1 MSSKDY
7 DYYKV
12 KVPRKDKS
20 GMDITTDKILKG
32 GRRRDN
38 GTFSGLAYDFE
49 KFDDTTNYQPSSTP
63 LTEDNNADGIL
74 GLLGI
79 SLLGA
84 AIFSGVKKA
93 VNNYKTETDEKN
105 VQRTSTETNCTE
117 QDPMQK
123 IIDDEQVEKEKIKS
137 QVRLE
142 EYKQKQKIKK
152 KIRLEKY
159 KIKQQTKILKMK
171 EKSAKAKEKKDAD
184 FHKMNESQNFA
195 SDETKTNKMLLTPAM
210 FFVAFKTAL
219 DNFLSNTTDFRYQE
233 ELFKLFIAANE
244 ISKRLHNGQVVSRKE
259 RKNWNKIFKQISS
272 SKIVDYIN
280 YIIINNEQQLDSKIM
295 DYVLINFQGGIYDG
309 NDLIP
314 IKPMTVKNKLYL
326 K

>member
-63 LTEDNNADGIL
+63 LTEDNDADGIL

-152 KIRLEKY
+152 KI
-159 KIKQQTKILKMK
+159 
-171 EKSAKAKEKKDAD
+171 DAWTSLCYSG
-184 FHKMNESQNFA
+184 M
-195 SDETKTNKMLLTPAM
+195 
-210 FFVAFKTAL
+210 
-219 DNFLSNTTDFRYQE
+219 
-233 ELFKLFIAANE
+233 ANG
-244 ISKRLHNGQVVSRKE
+244 RA
-259 RKNWNKIFKQISS
+259 
-272 SKIVDYIN
+272 
-280 YIIINNEQQLDSKIM
+280 
-295 DYVLINFQGGIYDG
+295 
-309 NDLIP
+309 
-314 IKPMTVKNKLYL
+314 
-326 K
+326 